1 VAPRP
6 FTFHAPPRPRARTA
20 TDPACLSLPPPRF
33 VDDRELLA
41 RLARG
46 DEAAYDAIFRAWYAP
61 LVRAT
66 QAVVRDAAVAEE
78 LVQDAMLELWRRREQ
93 LDAEGSP
100 QAYLFRATRNRALN
114 HLRHLA
120 VQRKS
125 ASVLR
130 DDEAR
135 DASAPDELVAAE
147 LEAAV
152 KEAIAGLPP
161 RCREVFALSRERGLK
176 YAEIADTLGVSV
188 KAVEANMGR
197 ALRILRTRLAR
208 WLPEGREL

>member
-1 VAPRP
+1 MD
-6 FTFHAPPRPRARTA
+6 
-20 TDPACLSLPPPRF
+20 DP
-33 VDDRELLA
+33 ELLA

-66 QAVVRDAAVAEE
+66 QAIVRDGGVAEE

-120 VQRKS
+120 VQRRS
-125 ASVLR
+125 AGTLHGE
-130 DDEAR
+130 EAR
-135 DASAPDELVAAE
+135 EPSAPAELVAEE
-147 LEAAV
+147 LEDALR
-152 KEAIAGLPP
+152 EAIAALPP
-161 RCREVFALSRERGLK
+161 RCREVFELSRGRGLK
-176 YAEIADTLGVSV
+176 YGEIAEALDISV

-197 ALRILRTRLAR
+197 ALKSLRLQLAP
-208 WLPEGREL
+208 WLPEGRAL

>member
-1 VAPRP
+1 M
-6 FTFHAPPRPRARTA
+6 
-20 TDPACLSLPPPRF
+20 
-33 VDDRELLA
+33 DDRELLA

-46 DEAAYDAIFRAWYAP
+46 DEAAYDTIFRAWYAP

-66 QAVVRDAAVAEE
+66 QAIVRDSAVAEE

-120 VQRKS
+120 VQRKN
-125 ASVLR
+125 AAGLQA
-130 DDEAR
+130 DEAR
-135 DASAPDELVAAE
+135 DADAPATIVARE
-147 LEAAV
+147 LEEAV
-152 KEAIAGLPP
+152 REAIAALPP
-161 RCREVFALSRERGLK
+161 RCREVFEMSRVRGLK
-176 YAEIADTLGVSV
+176 YAEIAEALGVTV

-197 ALRILRTRLAR
+197 ALRLLRVSLAA
-208 WLPEGREL
+208 WLPEGKEL

>member
-1 VAPRP
+1 MD
-6 FTFHAPPRPRARTA
+6 
-20 TDPACLSLPPPRF
+20 DP
-33 VDDRELLA
+33 ELLA

-66 QAVVRDAAVAEE
+66 QAIVRDAAVAEE

-100 QAYLFRATRNRALN
+100 QAYLFRAARNRALN

-120 VQRKS
+120 VQRRNVG
-125 ASVLR
+125 ALQVE
-130 DDEAR
+130 EAR
-135 DASAPDELVAAE
+135 EASAPAELVARE
-147 LEAAV
+147 LEEAV
-152 KEAIAGLPP
+152 REAIAALPP
-161 RCREVFALSRERGLK
+161 RCREVFELSRGRGLT
-176 YAEIADTLGVSV
+176 YGEIAEALGITV

-197 ALRILRTRLAR
+197 ALKSLRLQLAP
-208 WLPEGREL
+208 WLPGARAL

>member
-1 VAPRP
+1 
-6 FTFHAPPRPRARTA
+6 
-20 TDPACLSLPPPRF
+20 

-66 QAVVRDAAVAEE
+66 QSIVRDAAVAEE
-78 LVQDAMLELWRRREQ
+78 LVQDAMLELWRRRET

-125 ASVLR
+125 AAMMR
-130 DDEAR
+130 DDEGK
-135 DASAPDELVAAE
+135 DATAPEELVAQE

-152 KEAIAGLPP
+152 KEAIAALPP
-161 RCREVFALSRERGLK
+161 RCREVFELSRERGLK
-176 YAEIADTLGVSV
+176 YAEIADALGVTV

>member
-1 VAPRP
+1 
-6 FTFHAPPRPRARTA
+6 
-20 TDPACLSLPPPRF
+20 

-46 DEAAYDAIFRAWYAP
+46 DEAAYDTIFRAWYAP

-66 QAVVRDAAVAEE
+66 QAIVRDGAVAEE

-93 LDAEGSP
+93 LDTEGSP

-120 VQRKS
+120 VQRRS
-125 ASVLR
+125 AGELMAE
-130 DDEAR
+130 EAR
-135 DASAPDELVAAE
+135 DASAPTELVAQE

-152 KEAIAGLPP
+152 KEAIAALPP
-161 RCREVFALSRERGLK
+161 RCREVFEMSRSRGLK
-176 YAEIADTLGVSV
+176 YAEIAEALGVTV

-197 ALRILRTRLAR
+197 ALRILRERLAP
-208 WLPEGREL
+208 WLPQAREL

>member
-1 VAPRP
+1 M
-6 FTFHAPPRPRARTA
+6 
-20 TDPACLSLPPPRF
+20 
-33 VDDRELLA
+33 DDRELLA

-46 DEAAYDAIFRAWYAP
+46 DEAAYDTIFRGWYAP

-66 QAVVRDAAVAEE
+66 QAIVRDSGVAEE
-78 LVQDAMLELWRRREQ
+78 LVQDAMLELWRRRGQ
-93 LDAEGSP
+93 LDTEGSP
-100 QAYLFRATRNRALN
+100 QAYLFRASRNRALN

-125 ASVLR
+125 AGALR
-130 DDEAR
+130 AEEGEA
-135 DASAPDELVAAE
+135 ASALAELVAQE

-161 RCREVFALSRERGLK
+161 RCREVFEMSRTRGLK
-176 YAEIADTLGVSV
+176 YAEIADALGITV

-197 ALRILRTRLAR
+197 ALRILRVQLAP
-208 WLPEGREL
+208 WLPDAKAL

>member
-1 VAPRP
+1 M
-6 FTFHAPPRPRARTA
+6 
-20 TDPACLSLPPPRF
+20 
-33 VDDRELLA
+33 DDRELLA

-66 QAVVRDAAVAEE
+66 QSIVRDPAVAEE
-78 LVQDAMLELWRRREQ
+78 LVQDAMLELWRRRAQ

-120 VQRKS
+120 VQRRS
-125 ASVLR
+125 AGALMAE
-130 DDEAR
+130 EAR
-135 DASAPDELVAAE
+135 DASAPTELVAQE

-161 RCREVFALSRERGLK
+161 RCREVFEMSRTRGLK
-176 YAEIADTLGVSV
+176 YAEIAEALGVTV

-197 ALRILRTRLAR
+197 ALRILRVQLAP

>member
-1 VAPRP
+1 
-6 FTFHAPPRPRARTA
+6 
-20 TDPACLSLPPPRF
+20 
-33 VDDRELLA
+33 VDDRELLS

-66 QAVVRDAAVAEE
+66 QAIVREPAVAEE
-78 LVQDAMLELWRRREQ
+78 LVQDAMLELWRRRQ
-93 LDAEGSP
+93 ALDAEGSP

-125 ASVLR
+125 AAMLR
-130 DDEAR
+130 DDEGR
-135 DASAPDELVAAE
+135 DASAPEELVAQE
-147 LEAAV
+147 LEVAV
-152 KEAIAGLPP
+152 KEAIAALPP
-161 RCREVFALSRERGLK
+161 RCREVFELSRERGLK
-176 YAEIADTLGVSV
+176 YAEIADALGVTV

-208 WLPEGREL
+208 WLPEAREL

>member
-1 VAPRP
+1 
-6 FTFHAPPRPRARTA
+6 
-20 TDPACLSLPPPRF
+20 

-46 DEAAYDAIFRAWYAP
+46 DETAYDTIFRAWYAP

-66 QAVVRDAAVAEE
+66 HAIVRDSAVAEE

-93 LDAEGSP
+93 LDTEGSP

-120 VQRKS
+120 VQRRS
-125 ASVLR
+125 AADLR
-130 DDEAR
+130 GEEAR
-135 DASAPDELVAAE
+135 DASAPTELIARE
-147 LEAAV
+147 LEDAV
-152 KEAIAGLPP
+152 REAIAGLPP
-161 RCREVFALSRERGLK
+161 RCREVFEMSRGRGLK
-176 YAEIADTLGVSV
+176 YSEIAEALGVTV

-197 ALRILRTRLAR
+197 ALRILRTQLAQ

>member
-1 VAPRP
+1 
-6 FTFHAPPRPRARTA
+6 
-20 TDPACLSLPPPRF
+20 

-66 QAVVRDAAVAEE
+66 QSIVRDAAVAEE
-78 LVQDAMLELWRRREQ
+78 LVQDAMLELWRRRET

-125 ASVLR
+125 AAMLR
-130 DDEAR
+130 DDEGK
-135 DASAPDELVAAE
+135 DATAPEELVAQE

-152 KEAIAGLPP
+152 KEAIAALPP
-161 RCREVFALSRERGLK
+161 RCREVFELSRERGLK
-176 YAEIADTLGVSV
+176 YAEIADALGVTV

>member
-1 VAPRP
+1 M
-6 FTFHAPPRPRARTA
+6 
-20 TDPACLSLPPPRF
+20 
-33 VDDRELLA
+33 DDRELLA

-66 QAVVRDAAVAEE
+66 QSIVRDTAVAEE

-93 LDAEGSP
+93 LDSEGSP

-120 VQRKS
+120 VQRRK
-125 ASVLR
+125 AAVLHE
-130 DDEAR
+130 DEAHE
-135 DASAPDELVAAE
+135 ASAPEELVAEELAE
-147 LEAAV
+147 AVREAVAS
-152 KEAIAGLPP
+152 LPP
-161 RCREVFALSRERGLK
+161 RCREVFELSRERGLK
-176 YAEIADTLGVSV
+176 YAEIAGTLGVTV

-208 WLPEGREL
+208 WLPEGRDL